1 MHSRCLPFEKGWGLH
16 VWVVGSCLYTIGAW
30 VLEGGLGC
38 LYTFVACVWGG
49 RGGGPVPGGVGRC
62 LFTLGASIWGS
73 LGPPFE
79 GEGVGSWLYTSA
91 SHVLGGVGG
100 VGPVSEGAG
109 CELLVHLCQ
118 GGGEWGGEGGWR
130 GAGPGLGPVSGW
142 SPVLGRGWW
151 GRSCLWAV
159 GGLHL
164 GVVGACFC
172 WQFGACL

>member
-91 SHVLGGVGG
+91 SHVLGGGWGEWDRSLKGRVVSCLYTCVGG
-100 VGPVSEGAG
+100 
-109 CELLVHLCQ
+109 
-118 GGGEWGGEGGWR
+118 
-130 GAGPGLGPVSGW
+130 
-142 SPVLGRGWW
+142 GR
-151 GRSCLWAV
+151 V
-159 GGLHL
+159 GG
-164 GVVGACFC
+164 
-172 WQFGACL
+172 